1 MWRHIVNIYDAER
14 QGCNLFD
21 IDELIAEN
29 SADEFANL
37 YMCEFVDDGQS
48 VFPLSIIQPCMVDSW
63 ELWAKDFKPLA
74 IRPFGNKPVWVGY
87 DPAESGDS
95 AGLVVVAPELGYN
108 KFRLLEH
115 HQFKGMDFASQA
127 AFIKRFA
134 KISSSLHRDG
144 QIRHGDWYCSVST
157 RVFPKP

>member
-14 QGCNLFD
+14 QGCDLFD
-21 IDELIAEN
+21 IDELIAETVLK
-29 SADEFANL
+29 SL
-37 YMCEFVDDGQS
+37 QTCTCVSSSMTGR
-48 VFPLSIIQPCMVDSW
+48 VFSIKPYQPCMVDSW

-74 IRPFGNKPVWVGY
+74 IRPFGSKQVWVGY

-95 AGLVVVAPELGYN
+95 AGLVVVAPPEPTYN

-127 AFIKRFA
+127 LLSRKFA
-134 KISSSLHRDG
+134 KNIG
-144 QIRHGDWYCSVST
+144 
-157 RVFPKP
+157 